1 MREDSLKCVIDV
13 DIARAETLPG
23 AFYGSEEVHAA
34 VCNRV
39 LARSWQF
46 VTDVDSVRVPGQV
59 YPFTLLAGSL
69 DEPLVL
75 TRDDADHV
83 HCLSNVCT
91 HRGMILVEDPGVHRD
106 SCLRCRYHGR
116 RFEMNGRFR
125 SMPEFERTQ
134 GFPTERDDLR
144 PISFEQWGKL
154 IFACAAESPLMPFAD
169 LMQDM
174 RRRLDWLPHADFK
187 YDASRSRDYLV
198 KANWALYCDN
208 YLEGFHIPFVHAG
221 LNSVLDYGSYETHLF
236 EWSNLQVGV
245 SKSGEQTFAL
255 PKGSADYGRDIAAY
269 YYWLFPNTMFNFYP
283 WGLSINVV
291 RPMGPSLTKV
301 SFLTYVMDESRL
313 DQGAGTGLDRVERE
327 DESVVEA
334 VQIGVRSR
342 NYTRGRYSPTREQ
355 GVHHFHRLLV
365 KALTTA

>member
-1 MREDSLKCVIDV
+1 MHEDLLVCAIDP

-23 AFYGSEEVHAA
+23 AFYGSEAVHAA
-34 VCNRV
+34 TCQRV

-46 VTDVDSVRVPGQV
+46 VTDADSVRVPGHV
-59 YPFTLLAGSL
+59 YPFTMLPGSL
-69 DEPLVL
+69 DEPMVL

-91 HRGMILVEDPGVHRD
+91 HRGMIVAEDPGVHRD

-116 RFEMNGRFR
+116 RFELNGRFR
-125 SMPEFERTQ
+125 SMPEFEQTQ
-134 GFPTERDDLR
+134 GFPTERDNLR
-144 PISFEQWGKL
+144 RISFEQWGKF
-154 IFACAAESPLMPFAD
+154 IFACAADSPLMPFAD
-169 LMQDM
+169 LLEDM
-174 RRRLDWLPHADFK
+174 HTRLQWLPHTEFK
-187 YDASRSRDYLV
+187 FDAGRSRDYLV

-236 EWSNLQVGV
+236 AWASLQVGI

-255 PKGSADYGRDIAAY
+255 PKGSIDGGRDIAAY

-283 WGLSINVV
+283 WGLSVNVV
-291 RPMGPSLTKV
+291 KPMGPSLTKV

-313 DQGAGTGLDRVERE
+313 DEGAGTGLDRVERE

-334 VQIGVRSR
+334 VQLGVRSR
-342 NYTRGRYSPTREQ
+342 TYTRGRYSPTREQ
-355 GVHHFHRLLV
+355 GVHHFHRLLT
-365 KALTTA
+365 KALTSA